1 MSAKKAHSDLTREL
15 KELSNR
21 NSSSAPFPFS
31 EGIRGVFLSKSQAT
45 TKEDARTQEG
55 FHEAIQVLEKSLAEL
70 GENLPLEDYD
80 VLMKKSVEVSAR
92 QVELS
97 EAISVLENVMMAPY
111 LAGLPQHADYA
122 KEVLNRLGV
131 GSLARAMP
139 DEISAGQ
146 AQRVS
151 IARAVVNAPA
161 VLLADEPTS
170 ALDDDHCEEVL
181 DLLFEQAH
189 ANDSTLVVVTHDA
202 RVARRFSNRLH
213 FAELGSLPTIHQEA

>member
-1 MSAKKAHSDLTREL
+1 MIELTSVRFAYDRTPAIAVDAWHVDAGSHWLVTGPSGAGKSTLMHVLSGLRHPQQGQVRVAEQVLADL
-15 KELSNR
+15 
-21 NSSSAPFPFS
+21 SSAQLDQF
-31 EGIRGVFLSKSQAT
+31 RG
-45 TKEDARTQEG
+45 RHIG
-55 FHEAIQVLEKSLAEL
+55 MVLQQPHLIS
-70 GENLPLEDYD
+70 
-80 VLMKKSVEVSAR
+80 
-92 QVELS
+92 
-97 EAISVLENVMMAPY
+97 AISVLENVMMAPY

-202 RVARRFSNRLH
+202 RVAGRFSNRLH